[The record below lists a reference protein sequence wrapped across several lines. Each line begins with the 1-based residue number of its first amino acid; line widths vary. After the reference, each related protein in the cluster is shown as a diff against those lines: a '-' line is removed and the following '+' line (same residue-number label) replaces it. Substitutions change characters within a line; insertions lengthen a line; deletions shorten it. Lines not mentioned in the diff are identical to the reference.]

1 MMEEIL
7 LGGCV
12 SVHAEVAGMYGIGGV
27 QEAPV
32 LNRGFLRR
40 TGTSQ

>member
-1 MMEEIL
+1 MEEIL

-12 SVHAEVAGMYGIGGV
+12 SVHAEVASMYGIGGV
-27 QEAPV
+27 TNSLGVEPG
-32 LNRGFLRR
+32 LLRR